1 MTPLKGKIIPF
12 LIFPLYM
19 VIIYVIVLI
28 NLDLFLVHRREMG
41 ERERVTTP
49 SRSNL
54 ISEIYFKG
62 IIFAQSNFEEIEL
75 IIVRYSL

>member
-1 MTPLKGKIIPF
+1 MIPF

-19 VIIYVIVLI
+19 VILYVIVLI

-49 SRSNL
+49 SRSHL

-62 IIFAQSNFEEIEL
+62 IIFALSDFEEIEL
-75 IIVRYSL
+75 IIVRYSF